1 MSIRVFKTPMIA
13 ACILLPSATLAQSD
27 DLAYCL
33 RLGALASR
41 YMGSAGA
48 DGGLAVDWTTRQ
60 AIDDC
65 NAGKIGPGTAFLEK
79 KLRAAGFTLPRS

>member
-1 MSIRVFKTPMIA
+1 MINKA
-13 ACILLPSATLAQSD
+13 FLFATCVLLPGAAFAQSD

-33 RLGALASR
+33 KLGALASR
-41 YMGSAGA
+41 YMGSAGP
-48 DGGLAVDWTTRQ
+48 DGGLAPDWTTRQ

-79 KLRAAGFTLPRS
+79 KLRAAGFTLPQR